1 MLNLSGNPAADELLS
16 TDPLALLIGMV
27 LDQQVPLEWAFAAP
41 LMLQERLDGPLT
53 AEHIAAMGVDEL
65 AALFSQRPALHRYPG
80 SMAQRVHELCRT
92 VAGDFGGRAEKI
104 WSDAATGAEL
114 IGRIRALPGFGEQK
128 AKIFVA
134 LLGKQ
139 LAVQPAGWEA
149 VSRPYSEP
157 GSFRSVADIVDEATL
172 AKVRAFKA
180 DLKAA
185 AKAAADGASAT
196 REGAPRPLRMPKE
209 VRTPG
214 APAATRAAKQPATTR
229 AKAAGA
235 AGSTPGAKT
244 KVPAGP
250 KTKAS
255 ARANTKT
262 ARDRG

>member
-1 MLNLSGNPAADELLS
+1 VAKPSLHLSQNPAADKLLS
-16 TDPLALLIGMV
+16 VSPLALLIGMV

-53 AEHIAAMGVDEL
+53 AEHIAAMDVDSL

-104 WSDAATGAEL
+104 WSGVATGEEL
-114 IGRIRALPGFGEQK
+114 MARIRALPGFGEQK

-139 LAVQPAGWEA
+139 LGVRPAGWED

-157 GSFRSVADIVDEATL
+157 GSFRSVADIVDEAAL

-185 AKAAADGASAT
+185 AKAATSGGASSG
-196 REGAPRPLRMPKE
+196 RGAPRPLRMPKE
-209 VRTPG
+209 VRTAG
-214 APAATRAAKQPATTR
+214 ATKVTKPTKATAAKTAKPAKPAKTAKPAAK
-229 AKAAGA
+229 
-235 AGSTPGAKT
+235 
-244 KVPAGP
+244 PAG
-250 KTKAS
+250 K
-255 ARANTKT
+255 KT
-262 ARDRG
+262 ARSRG

>member
-1 MLNLSGNPAADELLS
+1 VAKPSLHLSQNPAADKLLS
-16 TDPLALLIGMV
+16 ASPLALLIGMV

-53 AEHIAAMGVDEL
+53 AEHIAAMDVDAL

-104 WSDAATGAEL
+104 WSGAATGEEL

-139 LAVQPAGWEA
+139 LGVQPAGWED

-157 GSFRSVADIVDEATL
+157 GSFRSVADIVDEAAL

-185 AKAAADGASAT
+185 AKAAPGGGGST
-196 REGAPRPLRMPKE
+196 RRAAPRPLRMPKD
-209 VRTPG
+209 VRTAG
-214 APAATRAAKQPATTR
+214 ATKATEATAAKTAK
-229 AKAAGA
+229 KAAKTT
-235 AGSTPGAKT
+235 AGKT
-244 KVPAGP
+244 
-250 KTKAS
+250 
-255 ARANTKT
+255 T
-262 ARDRG
+262 ARSRG